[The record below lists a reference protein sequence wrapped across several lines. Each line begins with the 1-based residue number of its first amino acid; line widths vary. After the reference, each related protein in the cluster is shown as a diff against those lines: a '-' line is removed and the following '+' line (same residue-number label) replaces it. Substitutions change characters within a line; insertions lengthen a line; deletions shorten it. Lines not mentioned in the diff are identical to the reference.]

1 MRGIELLPCSY
12 IRFTEVER
20 TLNRLII
27 ISPIKTPIAKGS
39 MKYKEQPTDRG
50 RCRSWNGESCNF
62 CKRDLCISPLH
73 AACSTPLLHLVGRL
87 LLSRSPKGISTH
99 CQQGSCCLS
108 HSVLW
113 GTTKAPFLME
123 WTRATRDRW
132 QRHTHHVLPFQ
143 QEIHCFTISY
153 TKKKKPNL
161 AWTAYWFQGI
171 LLYDRCLL
179 FLCSAFKSSSKEQQ
193 KQDCTLLFAPLTHL
207 SAW

>member
-73 AACSTPLLHLVGRL
+73 AACSTPLLHLVGRP

-153 TKKKKPNL
+153 TKKKKTQPGL
-161 AWTAYWFQGI
+161 
-171 LLYDRCLL
+171 DCLL
-179 FLCSAFKSSSKEQQ
+179 IPRDTPIWQMSAFP
-193 KQDCTLLFAPLTHL
+193 LLSFQIQ
-207 SAW
+207 